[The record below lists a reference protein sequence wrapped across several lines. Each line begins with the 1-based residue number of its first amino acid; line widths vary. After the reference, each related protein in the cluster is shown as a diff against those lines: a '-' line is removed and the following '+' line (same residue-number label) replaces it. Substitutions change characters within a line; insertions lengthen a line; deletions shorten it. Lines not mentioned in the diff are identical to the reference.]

1 MKSQYWISLT
11 IIAIMATILLIAA
24 CEKKMPDGTIAHF
37 PEQAAP
43 EKPQGPKVEDCN
55 VVKFTTMDGFSTC
68 TIRCIWVLGGV
79 YVTESTEVACGT
91 WYGKKFKMEQ

>member
-11 IIAIMATILLIAA
+11 ILATIAVVSMSVLS
-24 CEKKMPDGTIAHF
+24 CEKKMPDGSPAQDQL
-37 PEQAAP
+37 ESA
-43 EKPQGPKVEDCN
+43 KPHGPKVEECN

-68 TIRCIWVLGGV
+68 TIRCIWELGGV